1 MAPTENQ
8 TVIFFPD
15 SSQINT
21 GVGEN
26 YLWLKNNEFCYG
38 RFLARKLKSVSLN
51 KNL

>member
-8 TVIFFPD
+8 TVIFFFPD

-21 GVGEN
+21 GVDEN

-38 RFLARKLKSVSLN
+38 SFFSKKP
-51 KNL
+51 